1 MTAKTV
7 RSSEDRQVN
16 RSAEVA
22 IIGGGVIG
30 LSIARALT
38 RGGVRDVAVIERNAC
53 GREASWAAGGIL
65 APQIEADARDDF
77 FRLACASRDMYPQ
90 FAADLQT
97 ESGIDVEL
105 DTTGTMYV
113 AFSEDEEAELRHR
126 IEWQRNQGLRVEW
139 LTGDEARAVEPCLSP
154 NVRFALRFPDDYQVD
169 NRKLVEALVIANQR
183 LGVKLITSCGAG
195 KIQIAGGAVT
205 GIQTGLGFL
214 TAQQI
219 VVAAGAWSSSI
230 AAEGALLPRLDIEP
244 VRGQMLC
251 FHAPGFARHVIYS
264 SRGYIIPRRDGRL
277 LAGSTSEHVGFD
289 KQVTEAGLDK
299 INSMA
304 IEIAPALEN
313 ISVIDSWAG
322 FRPRAKDDLPVL
334 GSVEDVKGLFYATG
348 HYRNGILLAPITGE
362 VIAATIVNQTTPT
375 ILSAFHPERFRRSE
389 LSCRVNAYAD
399 ID

>member
-1 MTAKTV
+1 M
-7 RSSEDRQVN
+7 SSDQFA
-16 RSAEVA
+16 SGAPAEVV

-38 RGGVRDVAVIERNAC
+38 RRGVRDVVVIERHEC

-77 FRLACASRDMYPQ
+77 FRLACASRDLYSQ

-97 ESGIDVEL
+97 ESGIDVQL

-126 IEWQRNQGLRVEW
+126 VEWQRTQGLRVEW
-139 LTGDEARAVEPCLSP
+139 LTGDQARVLEPCLST

-169 NRKLVEALVIANQR
+169 NRKLVQALVIANQR
-183 LGVKLITSCGAG
+183 QGVRLITGCGVG
-195 KIQIAGGAVT
+195 KIQIADGAVI
-205 GIQTGLGFL
+205 GIQTELGFL
-214 TAQQI
+214 GAKQI

-230 AAEGALLPRLDIEP
+230 EADEALLPQLDIAP

-251 FHAPGFARHVIYS
+251 FNAPGFTRHVIYS

-289 KQVTEAGLDK
+289 KRVTEAGVERIK
-299 INSMA
+299 SMA
-304 IEIAPALEN
+304 FEIAPALQN
-313 ISVIDSWAG
+313 VSIIDSWAG
-322 FRPRAKDDLPVL
+322 FRPRAKDDLPAL
-334 GSVEDVKGLFYATG
+334 GSVENVKGLFYATG

-362 VIAATIVNQTTPT
+362 VIAEAIVGHSSAWTAFSPQRFAT
-375 ILSAFHPERFRRSE
+375 E
-389 LSCRVNAYAD
+389 LQLK
-399 ID
+399 

>member
-1 MTAKTV
+1 VST
-7 RSSEDRQVN
+7 SELGRN
-16 RSAEVA
+16 NITEVA

-38 RGGVRDVAVIERNAC
+38 HRGVRDVAIIERHEC

-77 FRLACASRDMYPQ
+77 FRLACASRDLYPQ
-90 FAADLQT
+90 FAADLQA

-126 IEWQRNQGLRVEW
+126 LEWQRTQGLRVEW
-139 LTGDEARAVEPCLSP
+139 LTGDEARAVEPCLST

-169 NRKLVEALVIANQR
+169 NRKLVEALLIANQR
-183 LGVKLITSCGAG
+183 QGVRLLTNCGVR
-195 KIQIAGGAVT
+195 KIQITDGAVT
-205 GIQTGLGFL
+205 GMQTELGFL
-214 TAQQI
+214 SAKQI

-230 AAEGALLPRLDIEP
+230 QAEEALFPRLDIEP

-251 FHAPGFARHVIYS
+251 FNAPGFAGHVIYS
-264 SRGYIIPRRDGRL
+264 ARGYIIPRRDGRL

-289 KQVTEAGLDK
+289 KRVTEAGVER
-299 INSMA
+299 ITSMA
-304 IEIAPALEN
+304 IEIAPALQDTS
-313 ISVIDSWAG
+313 IIDSWAG

-334 GSVEDVKGLFYATG
+334 GFVEDVTGLFYATG

-362 VIAATIVNQTTPT
+362 LIAATIVNQTTPP
-375 ILSAFHPERFRRSE
+375 IPSAFHPARFRGSE
-389 LSCRVNAYAD
+389 PSCRVNANA
-399 ID
+399 

>member
-1 MTAKTV
+1 V
-7 RSSEDRQVN
+7 RSSEDRQAN
-16 RSAEVA
+16 KSAEVA
-22 IIGGGVIG
+22 VIGGGVIG

-38 RGGVRDVAVIERNAC
+38 RRGVRDVSVIERNEC

-65 APQIEADARDDF
+65 APQIEADASDDF
-77 FRLACASRDMYPQ
+77 FRLACASRDLYPQ

-126 IEWQRNQGLRVEW
+126 IEWQRTQGLRVEW
-139 LTGDEARAVEPCLSP
+139 LTGDEARALEPCLST
-154 NVRFALRFPDDYQVD
+154 NVRSALKFPDDYQVD
-169 NRKLVEALVIANQR
+169 NRRLVEALVIANQR
-183 LGVKLITSCGAG
+183 RGVRLITSCGVR
-195 KIQIAGGAVT
+195 KIQIADGAVT
-205 GIQTGLGFL
+205 GIQTELGFL
-214 TAQQI
+214 SAKKI

-230 AAEGALLPRLDIEP
+230 EAEEALLPRLDIEP

-251 FHAPGFARHVIYS
+251 FNAPGFARHVIYS

-289 KQVTEAGLDK
+289 KRVSEAGVDK
-299 INSMA
+299 IKSMA
-304 IEIAPALEN
+304 IEIAPALQN
-313 ISVIDSWAG
+313 ISIIDSWAG
-322 FRPRAKDDLPVL
+322 FRPRTKDDLPAL

-362 VIAATIVNQTTPT
+362 VIAGA
-375 ILSAFHPERFRRSE
+375 ILGQSPEWTAFSPQRFVSE
-389 LSCRVNAYAD
+389 ARP
-399 ID
+399 